1 MITADAYQDARGFYV
16 EPLDVDLRDDR
27 GTPVAILKTTGERL
41 TIVKGKMGKRYK
53 NGIPPEEV
61 VGRHSVD
68 AYRCYMMFLGP
79 LDATSPWREEPIV
92 GVDRFLSTI
101 WQMAQGPLS
110 DTVDP
115 ELDSIVHRTIRDV
128 TTDIENL
135 RMNTAV
141 ATLMKLVNALSDQKA
156 APARS
161 HVETLVKLLAPF
173 APHLAE
179 ELFATCFTLP
189 AGTQTVAKSPWPSFD
204 LAKTLVKRQIVIV
217 QVNGKVRSKL
227 EVDAYA
233 DESAVETLAKQDHTV
248 AKYLQNKPLRQVFH
262 ANKVKWRLLN
272 FLTE

>member
-16 EPLDVDLRDDR
+16 EPLDVEISEHD
-27 GTPVAILKTTGERL
+27 GGPVAILKSTRERL
-41 TIVKGKMGKRYK
+41 KIVKGKMGKRYK

-61 VGRHSVD
+61 ADRHSVD

-115 ELDSIVHRTIRDV
+115 EIDSIVHRAIRDV

-141 ATLMKLVNALSDQKA
+141 ATLMKLVNALSDQKE
-156 APARS
+156 APARV

-179 ELFATCFTLP
+179 ELFATCFALP
-189 AGTQTVAKSPWPSFD
+189 AGIGTIAKSPWPSYD
-204 LAKTLVKRQIVIV
+204 PAKTIVKRQVVIV
-217 QVNGKVRSKL
+217 QINGKVRSKL
-227 EVDAYA
+227 EVDAGV
-233 DESAVETLAKQDHTV
+233 DESAVATLAKQDHTV
-248 AKYLQNKPLRQVFH
+248 TKYLMGKQLRRVFH
-262 ANKVKWRLLN
+262 VNKVQSRLVN